1 MRLRLIAFLPPA
13 ALVTFLLLVS
23 ASSFVSAVEQSL
35 IAESAAVLVPI
46 RVQSYESECDVLTRE
61 LRTLS
66 HAVTSCDAEPSCLGS
81 PLLCPVTMDANAE
94 REYQRLRSAL
104 SERCEVPRGL
114 MGGSGGPVAEA
125 SGCGVH
131 GAWFEAGAASATQP
145 RQFIF

>member
-23 ASSFVSAVEQSL
+23 ASSFVSAIEKSL
-35 IAESAAVLVPI
+35 AAESEAVLIPI
-46 RVQSYESECDVLTRE
+46 RVQSYESECDALGRE

-66 HAVTSCDAEPSCLGS
+66 HAVTNCDAEPLCLGS

-104 SERCEVPRGL
+104 SDRCEVPRGL
-114 MGGSGGPVAEA
+114 MGSGGFVADS
-125 SGCGVH
+125 SGCGAPR
-131 GAWFEAGAASATQP
+131 AWLEAGAAGAKQP